1 MRRMAKTITGIFERN
16 TMSNSSSDQNFEP
29 VENRQN
35 GKAFGNKTT
44 TSNFNKI
51 GIKECRL

>member
-35 GKAFGNKTT
+35 GKAFGNKNT